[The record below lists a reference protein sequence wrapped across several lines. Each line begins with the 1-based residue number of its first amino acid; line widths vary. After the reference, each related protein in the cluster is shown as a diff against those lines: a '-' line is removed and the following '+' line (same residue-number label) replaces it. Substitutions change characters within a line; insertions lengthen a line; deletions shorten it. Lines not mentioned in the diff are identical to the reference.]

1 MWLGLPSE
9 IVDGI
14 VETFGKMQKEG
25 KIGKK
30 IAMIAVA
37 DQFGIEQS
45 TAARGP
51 EEDRL
56 RYRL

>member
-1 MWLGLPSE
+1 
-9 IVDGI
+9 
-14 VETFGKMQKEG
+14 MQKEG

-45 TAARGP
+45 SAHAKA
-51 EEDRL
+51 
-56 RYRL
+56 